1 VREKMNRISAG
12 INRIL
17 ARIFAVQP
25 RQHQMHIGPNRVV
38 IEVRRAKRDPN
49 TRLAIRD
56 EFGNI
61 IYNDQ
66 LEIYENHNV
75 TNNTGLEAAK
85 DRLFNTATTQTVAK
99 YIALSESAGAPNA
112 THTVLAAEITL
123 SGLPRAEATYSVAGC
138 GTGQCILSKAFTATA
153 SIAAVQLM
161 GLFDTSSAG
170 DMYFEATFTPVALES
185 DDQLTAKWDKITL
198 S

>member
-1 VREKMNRISAG
+1 MKIWKN
-12 INRIL
+12 IL
-17 ARIFAVQP
+17 KLVSRATPQP
-25 RQHQMHIGPNRVV
+25 MAKVGFGPNHVR

-49 TRLAIRD
+49 TRLAIRGPNN
-56 EFGNI
+56 EI
-61 IYNDQ
+61 LYEEE

-99 YIALSESAGAPNA
+99 YIALSESTGAPAA

-123 SGLPRAEATYSVAGC
+123 SGLARAEGTYSVVDC
-138 GTGQCILSKAFTATA
+138 GTGQCILSKTFTATA
-153 SIAAVQLM
+153 TVAAAQLM
-161 GLFDTSSAG
+161 GLFDAASAG

-185 DDQLTAKWDKITL
+185 DDQLTAKWDKIAL